1 MRGVLQVSMCGMRVM
16 RRRQMIVS
24 LVMFRRFAMMPRRV
38 FVVLRCPMV
47 MFCCLFGHTSSVD
60 SDLGRGARR

>member
-24 LVMFRRFAMMPRRV
+24 LVIVRRFAMVPRRV
-38 FVVLRCPMV
+38 FVVLRCPLV
-47 MFCCLFGHTSSVD
+47 MFCCLFGH
-60 SDLGRGARR
+60 